1 MSFSKHRW
9 LHKWLIVVGVLFLAL
24 GSAFGYDPAKGAIF
38 LPSVYSP
45 WGLSR
50 AFTVTDLDGPWA
62 TLTNPAAQAGSQ
74 LYAVQASYTA
84 LTDFG
89 AGTQG
94 FGSAGSVAFSSPVPF
109 GVWGASA
116 QVFSAPATMSSM
128 PLGSFG
134 TFNINFSKALLP
146 DLYLGTAVHVS
157 LGSNNSVSAWGLG
170 ADLGAIRLLGDIGGL
185 KDARVGLALLN
196 MGKGYVT
203 SSYPPGLLGGA
214 SSAYPATF
222 TLGLGARGYLVETY
236 NWNIDAGMDLWTP
249 SFADLNGSFSLG
261 LEYRQVLML
270 RLGWSAGLKDL
281 QANSGRSIVPTLGL
295 SGRIPLGKTA
305 NSATLSAA
313 AAPLYDSLYGIS
325 AGANIDFGKEDKNP
339 PVIKVRLPVPFRGVA
354 YISPNGDGRQDSL
367 EIPLSITD
375 ERYILGWK
383 LTIEDKSS
391 GKTVRTFGASHDK
404 PEKITNLRTLG
415 DALSYK
421 LKSVEVPGSIIWDG
435 HDDAGRIVPD
445 GPYTIS
451 LIAWDDN
458 GNVNLDYQSCM
469 TVVVDN
475 KAPQAS
481 ARPMDTTMIFSPDG
495 DGSKDTFVFR
505 NTGSVENDW
514 QVVIRDSAGQAVR
527 TQEYK
532 DRSAPRDFTWDGTAD
547 DGKRVPDGVYSV
559 SLVTKDEAGNVVES
573 TVAGITVD
581 TSRPRVSIATD
592 DSVMSPNN
600 DGIKD
605 TLHLIPSIESTKGL
619 ETWRIYVLNSEKKEV
634 WAVSGTAS
642 NLPQQ
647 SYVFSG
653 LDSQGKSLPDGMY
666 EAGIDLTYRNGYKP
680 QKLSDNFY
688 VDDTPPSATIRLQD
702 TTRIFSPDGDGRKD
716 SYSFVFSSSEE
727 DTWNLI
733 IRSKGKNEVVVRQF
747 SQKLPMAFE
756 WDGKDDQGKTVPDGD
771 YEVYIFAVD
780 RAGNSFSAVS
790 PTVKVDTRK
799 PALSLTTNRDAF
811 SPNGDGIADDLTFK
825 PVLDLKDAIV
835 AWKFTLLDQQSGSE
849 VWTFGTPNASTGTID
864 TIPEQFVLVGKNNA
878 GSDLVEGKYKAT
890 IWVSWING
898 YQTEASSNVI
908 TLDRTYPQ
916 AKVSVN
922 KTIFNPMGRE
932 DQQVVLI
939 SQTGSAEDLWKAQ
952 ILDSTGKAVRSWD
965 FSGVPQDIPW
975 DGKNDSGFVVPDGS
989 YIYRLKSTDA
999 AGNAFVSSDIIL
1011 TIDTQKKAASLGAEF
1026 LAFSPNG
1033 DGKRDTL
1040 MLNASAT
1047 VPGNVASWE
1056 LAIVA
1061 KQDGTQAGAVQAVKS
1076 WRGAAPLQQKFEWNG
1091 SSDSGIDVPDGE
1103 YVARLMVKYPNGDEA
1118 SASLGPIIVDRIVPK
1133 ATVVASST
1141 LFSPNGD
1148 GVLDTVTFTQKAL
1161 TSGDQWI
1168 GTLKNA
1174 RGEVVRRWT
1183 WLDSLPSLVWD
1194 GNDESIA
1201 LVPDGAYTYELSSV
1215 DRAENSYS
1223 SGPIVV
1229 NVETEKK
1236 VVRLEADLRA
1246 FSPNGDG
1253 VKDTLTLL
1261 STVQA
1266 QERVKQY
1273 QVQILALEGANAMRP
1288 VRTWQGAGAV
1298 PAKFVWG
1305 GETDAG
1311 VQAPDGRYAA
1321 SMAVDYLN
1329 GDHEESQTS
1338 SILLDRKFP
1347 KIEVS
1352 ADTTIISPNG
1362 DGRSDTVTIHQ
1373 SSEPGDDWTGT
1384 IAGPDGKKVR
1394 IFNWKGTAKDFV
1406 WDGKDENGV
1415 IVKDGNYSY
1424 TVESTDSAGNSTKSS
1439 PLIVAVETEKKA
1451 VRFDADQLA
1460 FSPNGDGNRDQLK
1473 FGVTAQYPERI
1484 KHFELNIY
1492 AAEAGS
1498 FALPVR
1504 SWKGSSDIATS
1515 YVWDGTSDAGIP
1527 VPDGAYK
1534 AILTVLYKND
1544 DLFTETIPRLIV
1556 DRVAPQATV
1565 SLDRSIFSPNGDGRA
1580 DTVNITQ
1587 VSVPGDSWKAQLLSS
1602 TNKVVKSWFWDN
1614 ELTSISWDGRDA
1626 AGELVP
1632 DGMYTYT
1639 LSSVDSAGNSFAI
1652 VPLQIQVD
1660 AAKKDVR
1667 LSLDQTAFSPNG
1679 DGVKDTLTLLS
1690 TVQAQERV
1698 KQYQVQILA
1707 LEGAN
1712 AMRPVRTWQGAGA
1725 VPAKFVWGGETDA
1738 GVQAP
1743 DGRYAASMAVDYLNG
1758 DHEESQTSSIL
1769 LDRKFPKIE
1778 VSADTTIISPNGDGR
1793 SDTVTIHQSSEPGD
1807 DWTGTIAGPDG
1818 KKVRIFNWK
1827 GTAKDFVWDGKD
1839 ENGVIVKDGN
1849 YSYTVESTD
1858 SAGNS
1863 TKSSPLIVAVET
1875 EKKAVRFDADQLA
1888 FSPNG
1893 DGNRDQLKFGVT
1905 AQYPE
1910 RIKHFEL
1917 NIYAAEAGSF
1927 ALPVR
1932 SWKGSSDIATSYVW
1946 DGTSDAGI
1954 PVPDGAYKAILTVL
1968 YKNDDLFTETIP
1980 RLIVD
1985 RVAPQAT
1992 VSLDRSIFSPN
2003 GDGRADTVNI
2013 TQVSVPGDSWKA
2025 QLLSSTNKVVKSWF
2039 WDNELTSI
2047 SWDGRDAAGELVP
2060 DGMYTYTLSSV
2071 DSAGNSFAI
2080 VPLQIQVDA
2089 AKKDVRL
2096 SLDQTAFSPN
2106 GDGVKD
2112 TLYINLKVP
2121 KPDTLTSYELAIFA
2135 WTSGNLRGSPVAAWR
2150 GTTDIKDQYAWD
2162 GRTSGGIAVP
2172 DGTYAARLHLEY
2184 SNGDSIELVSSPVQ
2198 LDTVAPK
2205 IDISADYLLFS
2216 PNGDGIKDTLVI
2228 HQKSQPG
2235 DDWTGRIKNS
2245 AGVTVRTWTWKG
2257 TVGDVSWDGK
2267 DSSGQ
2272 IKEGQFSYEV
2282 SSVDAA
2288 GNKGFASLSGIR
2300 VDITKPRVYVTASDT
2315 GISPNGD
2322 GVRDDVSFSIVVED
2336 REGVESWR
2344 FSLKDKKG
2352 TEQGYFTGVGSDV
2365 PARLV
2370 WDGHNMRGEVV
2381 PDEYVGV
2388 LEVHYLK
2395 GDIATASS
2403 KPIIVNINPPKVD
2416 ISVSP
2421 AYFSPDGDGVDD
2433 ELTFGINVDNAA
2445 SLVDWKLDIME
2456 EAVVESVSPEAPS
2469 SERLFMEWSGTGQPP
2484 AKIVWNGLSSKG
2496 ELVQSATDYPF
2507 KFVGH
2512 DSLGNVTTV
2521 NGIVAVDVL
2530 VMRDGDRLKIKV
2542 PSIVFR
2548 ANYADFVGLPSE
2560 ITDRNEKVIARIAQ
2574 ILNKFPDYRIR
2585 IEGHG
2590 NNIGKMLGYSQA
2602 KIQAEETK
2610 ELIPLSTARAE
2621 VVKNLLVQH
2630 GVDARRLSV
2639 QGLGSSQPVVSFT
2652 DVENRWKNRRVEFIL
2667 IKNQ

>member
-45 WGLSR
+45 WGLSN
-50 AFTVTDLDGPWA
+50 AFTVTGVDGPWA
-62 TLTNPAAQAGSQ
+62 TLMNPAAQAGSQ

-84 LTDFG
+84 LTDLG

-116 QVFSAPATMSSM
+116 QVLSVPATMSSM

-157 LGSNNSVSAWGLG
+157 LGSNNNVSAWGLG
-170 ADLGAIRLLGDIGGL
+170 ADLGAIRLLGDVGGL
-185 KDARVGLALLN
+185 KDARIGLALLN
-196 MGKGYVT
+196 MGRGYVT
-203 SSYPPGLLGGA
+203 SSYPSGMLGGA

-236 NWNIDAGMDLWTP
+236 NWNIDAGVDLWTP

-261 LEYRQVLML
+261 LEYRQALAL

-281 QANSGRSIVPTLGL
+281 QANSGRSLMPTLGL

-325 AGANIDFGKEDKNP
+325 AGANISFGKEDKNP

-404 PEKITNLRTLG
+404 PEKITNLKTLG

-421 LKSVEVPGSIIWDG
+421 LKSVEVPSSIIWDG
-435 HDDAGRIVPD
+435 HDDEGRIVPD

-495 DGSKDTFVFR
+495 DNSKDTFAFR

-514 QVVIRDSAGQAVR
+514 QVVIRDSTGQAVR

-573 TVAGITVD
+573 TVTGITVD

-619 ETWRIYVLNSEKKEV
+619 ESWRIYVLNSEKKEV
-634 WAVSGTAS
+634 WAASGTAS

-666 EAGIDLTYRNGYKP
+666 EAGIDLSYRNGYKP

-688 VDDTPPSATIRLQD
+688 IDDTPPSATIRLQD
-702 TTRIFSPDGDGRKD
+702 TVRIFSPDGDGHKD

-727 DTWNLI
+727 DTWNFI
-733 IRSKGKNEVVVRQF
+733 IRNKGKNEVVVRQF

-771 YEVYIFAVD
+771 YEVYVFAVD
-780 RAGNSFSAVS
+780 RAGNSFSTVS

-811 SPNGDGIADDLTFK
+811 SPNGDGVADDLTFK

-835 AWKFTLLDQQSGSE
+835 AWKFALLDQQSGSE
-849 VWTFGTPNASTGTID
+849 VWTFGTPNASTGKVD
-864 TIPEQFVLVGKNNA
+864 PIPEQFVFVGKNNA
-878 GSDLVEGKYKAT
+878 GSDLAEGTYKAT
-890 IWVSWING
+890 IWASWING

-916 AKVSVN
+916 AQVSVN

-939 SQTGSAEDLWKAQ
+939 SQTGSPEDLWKAQ
-952 ILDSTGKAVRSWD
+952 ILDSSGKAVRSWD
-965 FSGVPQDIPW
+965 FIGVPKDIRW

-999 AGNAFVSSDIIL
+999 AGNAFASNDIAL
-1011 TIDTQKKAASLGAEF
+1011 TVDTQKKAASLGAEF

-1040 MLNASAT
+1040 VLNASAT

-1061 KQDGTQAGAVQAVKS
+1061 KQDGTQAGTVQAVKS
-1076 WRGAAPLQQKFEWNG
+1076 WRGTAPLQQKFEWNG
-1091 SSDSGIDVPDGE
+1091 GSDAGIDVPDGE
-1103 YVARLMVKYPNGDEA
+1103 YVAQLTVKYPNGDEA
-1118 SASLGPIIVDRIVPK
+1118 LASLGPIIVDRIIPK
-1133 ATVVASST
+1133 ATVVASAT

-1161 TSGDQWI
+1161 TSGDQWV

-1174 RGEVVRRWT
+1174 QGEVVRRWS
-1183 WLDSLPSLVWD
+1183 WFDSLPSLVWD
-1194 GNDESIA
+1194 GKDESMA
-1201 LVPDGAYTYELSSV
+1201 LVPDGTYTYELSSV

-1229 NVETEKK
+1229 NVETQKK

-1273 QVQILALEGANAMRP
+1273 QVQILALEGTNAMRP
-1288 VRTWQGAGAV
+1288 VRTWQGNGAV

-1311 VQAPDGRYAA
+1311 VQVPDGRYAA

-1394 IFNWKGTAKDFV
+1394 TFNWKGTAKDFV

-1424 TVESTDSAGNSTKSS
+1424 IVESTDSAGNSTKSS
-1439 PLIVAVETEKKA
+1439 ALIVTVETEKKA
-1451 VRFDADQLA
+1451 VRFDADQVA
-1460 FSPNGDGNRDQLK
+1460 FSPNGDGKRDQLK

-1498 FALPVR
+1498 SALPVR

-1544 DLFTETIPRLIV
+1544 DLFTQTIPRLVV

-1602 TNKVVKSWFWDN
+1602 TNKVVKSWSWDN

-1632 DGMYTYT
+1632 DG
-1639 LSSVDSAGNSFAI
+1639 I
-1652 VPLQIQVD
+1652 
-1660 AAKKDVR
+1660 
-1667 LSLDQTAFSPNG
+1667 
-1679 DGVKDTLTLLS
+1679 
-1690 TVQAQERV
+1690 
-1698 KQYQVQILA
+1698 
-1707 LEGAN
+1707 
-1712 AMRPVRTWQGAGA
+1712 
-1725 VPAKFVWGGETDA
+1725 
-1738 GVQAP
+1738 
-1743 DGRYAASMAVDYLNG
+1743 
-1758 DHEESQTSSIL
+1758 
-1769 LDRKFPKIE
+1769 
-1778 VSADTTIISPNGDGR
+1778 
-1793 SDTVTIHQSSEPGD
+1793 
-1807 DWTGTIAGPDG
+1807 
-1818 KKVRIFNWK
+1818 
-1827 GTAKDFVWDGKD
+1827 
-1839 ENGVIVKDGN
+1839 
-1849 YSYTVESTD
+1849 
-1858 SAGNS
+1858 
-1863 TKSSPLIVAVET
+1863 
-1875 EKKAVRFDADQLA
+1875 
-1888 FSPNG
+1888 
-1893 DGNRDQLKFGVT
+1893 
-1905 AQYPE
+1905 
-1910 RIKHFEL
+1910 
-1917 NIYAAEAGSF
+1917 
-1927 ALPVR
+1927 
-1932 SWKGSSDIATSYVW
+1932 
-1946 DGTSDAGI
+1946 
-1954 PVPDGAYKAILTVL
+1954 
-1968 YKNDDLFTETIP
+1968 
-1980 RLIVD
+1980 
-1985 RVAPQAT
+1985 
-1992 VSLDRSIFSPN
+1992 
-2003 GDGRADTVNI
+2003 
-2013 TQVSVPGDSWKA
+2013 
-2025 QLLSSTNKVVKSWF
+2025 
-2039 WDNELTSI
+2039 
-2047 SWDGRDAAGELVP
+2047 
-2060 DGMYTYTLSSV
+2060 YTYTLSSV

-2121 KPDTLTSYELAIFA
+2121 KPDTLTSYELAIFTYGA
-2135 WTSGNLRGSPVAAWR
+2135 AGNFQGSPITAWR

-2162 GRTSGGIAVP
+2162 GKTIGGIAVP
-2172 DGTYAARLHLEY
+2172 DGTYAAKLHLEY

-2245 AGVTVRTWTWKG
+2245 AGVTVRTWTWKD
-2257 TVGDVSWDGK
+2257 TVKDVSWDGR
-2267 DSSGQ
+2267 DSSGAL
-2272 IKEGQFSYEV
+2272 KEGQFSYEV

-2433 ELTFGINVDNAA
+2433 ELTFGISVENAT
-2445 SLVDWKLDIME
+2445 SLVDWKLDVME

-2630 GVDARRLSV
+2630 GVDSRRLSV

>member
-1 MSFSKHRW
+1 
-9 LHKWLIVVGVLFLAL
+9 VLFLAL

-1679 DGVKDTLTLLS
+1679 DGVKDTL
-1690 TVQAQERV
+1690 
-1698 KQYQVQILA
+1698 
-1707 LEGAN
+1707 
-1712 AMRPVRTWQGAGA
+1712 
-1725 VPAKFVWGGETDA
+1725 
-1738 GVQAP
+1738 
-1743 DGRYAASMAVDYLNG
+1743 
-1758 DHEESQTSSIL
+1758 
-1769 LDRKFPKIE
+1769 
-1778 VSADTTIISPNGDGR
+1778 
-1793 SDTVTIHQSSEPGD
+1793 
-1807 DWTGTIAGPDG
+1807 
-1818 KKVRIFNWK
+1818 
-1827 GTAKDFVWDGKD
+1827 
-1839 ENGVIVKDGN
+1839 
-1849 YSYTVESTD
+1849 
-1858 SAGNS
+1858 
-1863 TKSSPLIVAVET
+1863 
-1875 EKKAVRFDADQLA
+1875 
-1888 FSPNG
+1888 
-1893 DGNRDQLKFGVT
+1893 
-1905 AQYPE
+1905 
-1910 RIKHFEL
+1910 
-1917 NIYAAEAGSF
+1917 
-1927 ALPVR
+1927 
-1932 SWKGSSDIATSYVW
+1932 
-1946 DGTSDAGI
+1946 
-1954 PVPDGAYKAILTVL
+1954 
-1968 YKNDDLFTETIP
+1968 
-1980 RLIVD
+1980 
-1985 RVAPQAT
+1985 
-1992 VSLDRSIFSPN
+1992 
-2003 GDGRADTVNI
+2003 
-2013 TQVSVPGDSWKA
+2013 
-2025 QLLSSTNKVVKSWF
+2025 
-2039 WDNELTSI
+2039 
-2047 SWDGRDAAGELVP
+2047 
-2060 DGMYTYTLSSV
+2060 
-2071 DSAGNSFAI
+2071 
-2080 VPLQIQVDA
+2080 
-2089 AKKDVRL
+2089 
-2096 SLDQTAFSPN
+2096 
-2106 GDGVKD
+2106 
-2112 TLYINLKVP
+2112 YINLKVP

>member
-45 WGLSR
+45 WGLSS
-50 AFTVTDLDGPWA
+50 AFTVTGLDGPWA
-62 TLTNPAAQAGSQ
+62 TLMNPAAQAGSQ
-74 LYAVQASYTA
+74 LYTVQASYTG

-134 TFNINFSKALLP
+134 TFNVNFSKALLP

-157 LGSNNSVSAWGLG
+157 LGSNNNVSAWGLG
-170 ADLGAIRLLGDIGGL
+170 ADLGAIRLLGDVGGL

-196 MGKGYVT
+196 MGKGYM
-203 SSYPPGLLGGA
+203 SSPYPSGMLGGA

-249 SFADLNGSFSLG
+249 SFADLNGSISLG
-261 LEYRQVLML
+261 LEYRQVLTL

-281 QANSGRSIVPTLGL
+281 QANSGRSILPTLGL
-295 SGRIPLGKTA
+295 SGRIPLSNA
-305 NSATLSAA
+305 ASSASLSAT

-325 AGANIDFGKEDKNP
+325 AGANISFGKVDKNP
-339 PVIKVRLPVPFRGVA
+339 PVIKVSLPVPFRGVA

-391 GKTVRTFGASHDK
+391 GKTVRTFGVSHDK
-404 PEKITNLRTLG
+404 PEKITNLKTLG

-421 LKSVEVPGSIIWDG
+421 LKSVEVPGTIVWDG
-435 HDDAGRIVPD
+435 HDDEGRSVPD

-481 ARPMDTTMIFSPDG
+481 ARPLDTSMIFSPDG
-495 DGSKDTFVFR
+495 DNSKDTYAFR

-547 DGKRVPDGVYSV
+547 DGTRVPDGVYSV
-559 SLVTKDEAGNVVES
+559 SLVTKDEAGNVIES

-581 TSRPRVSIATD
+581 TSRPQVSIATD
-592 DSVMSPNN
+592 DTVMSPNN

-605 TLHLIPSIESTKGL
+605 TLHLIPSIESTIGL
-619 ETWRIYVLNSEKKEV
+619 ESWRIYVLNSEKKEV
-634 WAVSGTAS
+634 WAASGTAS

-653 LDSQGKSLPDGMY
+653 LDSQGRSLPDGMY
-666 EAGIDLTYRNGYKP
+666 EAGIDLSYRNGYKP

-688 VDDTPPSATIRLQD
+688 IDDTPPSATIRLQD
-702 TTRIFSPDGDGRKD
+702 TARIFSPDGDGHKD

-733 IRSKGKNEVVVRQF
+733 VRSKGKNEFVVRQF

-756 WDGKDDQGKTVPDGD
+756 WDGKDDQGKTVPDGE
-771 YEVYIFAVD
+771 YEVYVFAVD
-780 RAGNSFSAVS
+780 RAGNSFSTVS
-790 PTVKVDTRK
+790 LPVNVDTRK
-799 PALSLTTNRDAF
+799 PALSLITNRDAF
-811 SPNGDGIADDLTFK
+811 SPNGDGVADDLTFK
-825 PVLDLKDAIV
+825 PVLDLKDALV
-835 AWKFTLLDQQSGSE
+835 AWKFALLDQQSGSE
-849 VWTFGTPNASTGTID
+849 VWTFGTQNASTGTVD
-864 TIPEQFVLVGKNNA
+864 PIPEQFVFVGKNNA
-878 GSDLVEGKYKAT
+878 GLDLVEGKYKAT
-890 IWVSWING
+890 IWASWING
-898 YQTEASSNVI
+898 YQSEAFSNVI
-908 TLDRTYPQ
+908 ILDRTYPQ
-916 AKVSVN
+916 AQVSVN

-939 SQTGSAEDLWKAQ
+939 SQTGSPEDLWKAQ
-952 ILDSTGKAVRSWD
+952 ILDSSGKAVRSWN
-965 FSGVPQDIPW
+965 FNGVPQDIRW

-999 AGNAFVSSDIIL
+999 AGNAFASNDITL
-1011 TIDTQKKAASLGAEF
+1011 TVDTQKKVASLGAEF

-1040 MLNASAT
+1040 VFNTSAT
-1047 VPGNVASWE
+1047 VPGNVASWI

-1061 KQDGTQAGAVQAVKS
+1061 KQDETKVGTVQAVKS

-1091 SSDSGIDVPDGE
+1091 SSDAGIDVPDGE
-1103 YVARLMVKYPNGDEA
+1103 YVAQLTVNYPNGDEA
-1118 SASLGPIIVDRIVPK
+1118 SASLGPIIVDRVIPK
-1133 ATVVASST
+1133 ATVVASAT

-1161 TSGDQWI
+1161 SAGDQWV
-1168 GTLKNA
+1168 GTLKNVQ
-1174 RGEVVRRWT
+1174 GEVVRRWS
-1183 WLDSLPSLVWD
+1183 WIDSLPSLVWD
-1194 GNDESIA
+1194 GKDESMA
-1201 LVPDGAYTYELSSV
+1201 LVPDGTYTYELSSV

-1253 VKDTLTLL
+1253 VRDSLTLI

-1266 QERVKQY
+1266 QERVQQY
-1273 QVQILALEGANAMRP
+1273 KVQILALEGTNAMRP
-1288 VRTWQGAGAV
+1288 VRTWQGNGAV

-1311 VQAPDGRYAA
+1311 VQVPDGRYAA

-1338 SILLDRKFP
+1338 SIVLDRKFP

-1384 IAGPDGKKVR
+1384 IVGPDGKKVR
-1394 IFNWKGTAKDFV
+1394 TLNWKGTAKDFV

-1415 IVKDGNYSY
+1415 LVKDGTYSY

-1439 PLIVAVETEKKA
+1439 ALNVTVETEKKA

-1460 FSPNGDGNRDQLK
+1460 FSPNGDANRDQLK
-1473 FGVTAQYPERI
+1473 FGVAAQYPERV

-1498 FALPVR
+1498 SALPVR
-1504 SWKGSSDIATS
+1504 SWKGSSDIATT

-1534 AILTVLYKND
+1534 ATLTVLYKND
-1544 DLFTETIPRLIV
+1544 DLFNETIPRLIL

-1580 DTVNITQ
+1580 DTVTITQ
-1587 VSVPGDSWKAQLLSS
+1587 ISVPGDSWKAQLLSS
-1602 TNKVVKSWFWDN
+1602 THKVMKSWSWDN
-1614 ELTSISWDGRDA
+1614 ELTSITWDGRDA
-1626 AGELVP
+1626 AGAFVP
-1632 DGMYTYT
+1632 DG
-1639 LSSVDSAGNSFAI
+1639 I
-1652 VPLQIQVD
+1652 
-1660 AAKKDVR
+1660 
-1667 LSLDQTAFSPNG
+1667 
-1679 DGVKDTLTLLS
+1679 
-1690 TVQAQERV
+1690 
-1698 KQYQVQILA
+1698 
-1707 LEGAN
+1707 
-1712 AMRPVRTWQGAGA
+1712 
-1725 VPAKFVWGGETDA
+1725 
-1738 GVQAP
+1738 
-1743 DGRYAASMAVDYLNG
+1743 
-1758 DHEESQTSSIL
+1758 
-1769 LDRKFPKIE
+1769 
-1778 VSADTTIISPNGDGR
+1778 
-1793 SDTVTIHQSSEPGD
+1793 
-1807 DWTGTIAGPDG
+1807 
-1818 KKVRIFNWK
+1818 
-1827 GTAKDFVWDGKD
+1827 
-1839 ENGVIVKDGN
+1839 
-1849 YSYTVESTD
+1849 
-1858 SAGNS
+1858 
-1863 TKSSPLIVAVET
+1863 
-1875 EKKAVRFDADQLA
+1875 
-1888 FSPNG
+1888 
-1893 DGNRDQLKFGVT
+1893 
-1905 AQYPE
+1905 
-1910 RIKHFEL
+1910 
-1917 NIYAAEAGSF
+1917 
-1927 ALPVR
+1927 
-1932 SWKGSSDIATSYVW
+1932 
-1946 DGTSDAGI
+1946 
-1954 PVPDGAYKAILTVL
+1954 
-1968 YKNDDLFTETIP
+1968 
-1980 RLIVD
+1980 
-1985 RVAPQAT
+1985 
-1992 VSLDRSIFSPN
+1992 
-2003 GDGRADTVNI
+2003 
-2013 TQVSVPGDSWKA
+2013 
-2025 QLLSSTNKVVKSWF
+2025 
-2039 WDNELTSI
+2039 
-2047 SWDGRDAAGELVP
+2047 
-2060 DGMYTYTLSSV
+2060 YTYTLSSV

-2121 KPDTLTSYELAIFA
+2121 KPDTLTSYELAIFTYRA
-2135 WTSGNLRGSPVAAWR
+2135 AGNLQGSPVAAWS
-2150 GTTDIKDQYAWD
+2150 GTTQIKDQYAWD

-2172 DGTYAARLHLEY
+2172 DGTYAAKLHLEY

-2216 PNGDGIKDTLVI
+2216 PNGDGIKDALVI
-2228 HQKSQPG
+2228 HQKSEPG

-2245 AGVTVRTWTWKG
+2245 AGVTVRTWTWKD
-2257 TVGDVSWDGK
+2257 TIKDVSWDGK
-2267 DSSGQ
+2267 DSSGEL
-2272 IKEGQFSYEV
+2272 KEGQFSYEV

-2322 GVRDDVSFSIVVED
+2322 GVRDDVSFSIVVEE

-2403 KPIIVNINPPKVD
+2403 KPVIVNINPPKVD

-2469 SERLFMEWSGTGQPP
+2469 SERLFMEWSGAGQPP

-2560 ITDRNEKVIARIAQ
+2560 ITERNEKVIARIAQ

>member
-1679 DGVKDTLTLLS
+1679 DGVKDTL
-1690 TVQAQERV
+1690 
-1698 KQYQVQILA
+1698 
-1707 LEGAN
+1707 
-1712 AMRPVRTWQGAGA
+1712 
-1725 VPAKFVWGGETDA
+1725 
-1738 GVQAP
+1738 
-1743 DGRYAASMAVDYLNG
+1743 
-1758 DHEESQTSSIL
+1758 
-1769 LDRKFPKIE
+1769 
-1778 VSADTTIISPNGDGR
+1778 
-1793 SDTVTIHQSSEPGD
+1793 
-1807 DWTGTIAGPDG
+1807 
-1818 KKVRIFNWK
+1818 
-1827 GTAKDFVWDGKD
+1827 
-1839 ENGVIVKDGN
+1839 
-1849 YSYTVESTD
+1849 
-1858 SAGNS
+1858 
-1863 TKSSPLIVAVET
+1863 
-1875 EKKAVRFDADQLA
+1875 
-1888 FSPNG
+1888 
-1893 DGNRDQLKFGVT
+1893 
-1905 AQYPE
+1905 
-1910 RIKHFEL
+1910 
-1917 NIYAAEAGSF
+1917 
-1927 ALPVR
+1927 
-1932 SWKGSSDIATSYVW
+1932 
-1946 DGTSDAGI
+1946 
-1954 PVPDGAYKAILTVL
+1954 
-1968 YKNDDLFTETIP
+1968 
-1980 RLIVD
+1980 
-1985 RVAPQAT
+1985 
-1992 VSLDRSIFSPN
+1992 
-2003 GDGRADTVNI
+2003 
-2013 TQVSVPGDSWKA
+2013 
-2025 QLLSSTNKVVKSWF
+2025 
-2039 WDNELTSI
+2039 
-2047 SWDGRDAAGELVP
+2047 
-2060 DGMYTYTLSSV
+2060 
-2071 DSAGNSFAI
+2071 
-2080 VPLQIQVDA
+2080 
-2089 AKKDVRL
+2089 
-2096 SLDQTAFSPN
+2096 
-2106 GDGVKD
+2106 
-2112 TLYINLKVP
+2112 YINLKVP